1 MSHGRLL
8 LLAAWCI
15 SAAVTSAA
23 CNRDDSSASTA
34 TSVTSPSLNPA
45 DPTTTETF
53 TGTLRPNTSVF
64 YSFTV
69 ATYGTV
75 NITLDDVSGVQVGE
89 DVPFEFEIGPGVPR
103 GTGCSPNSVLVI
115 APGEGPHSSGTFDAG
130 IWCVRLREL
139 GNLPAPARFR
149 MTIAHP

>member
-1 MSHGRLL
+1 MSYGRLF
-8 LLAAWCI
+8 LLAAWCAVAVVTG
-15 SAAVTSAA
+15 SACTDNDA
-23 CNRDDSSASTA
+23 AST
-34 TSVTSPSLNPA
+34 TDTLTSPSLNPA

-53 TGTLRPNTSVF
+53 TGTLRPNASVF

-75 NITLDDVSGVQVGE
+75 NVTLDEVTGVRVSD
-89 DVPFEFEIGPGVPR
+89 DVPFEFEISTGVPR
-103 GTGCSPNSVLVI
+103 GTGCSAAAALIV
-115 APGEGPHSSGTFDAG
+115 APGDGPHTSQLFEAG

-149 MTIAHP
+149 ITIAHP

>member
-1 MSHGRLL
+1 MSLGRLL
-8 LLAAWCI
+8 LLAVWCI
-15 SAAVTSAA
+15 TVAVTSAA
-23 CNRDDSSASTA
+23 CNRDDASATTA
-34 TSVTSPSLNPA
+34 TSITSPSLNPA

-53 TGTLRPNTSVF
+53 TGSLAPNTSVF

-75 NITLDDVSGVQVGE
+75 NFTLDAVTGVQVAE
-89 DVPFEFEIGPGVPR
+89 DVPFEFEIGWGVPR
-103 GTGCSPNSVLVI
+103 GTGCSPNAVLVV
-115 APGEGPHSSGTFDAG
+115 APGEGPHSSTILDAG

>member
-1 MSHGRLL
+1 MSYGRLF
-8 LLAAWCI
+8 LLAAWCAM
-15 SAAVTSAA
+15 AAVTSTA
-23 CNRDDSSASTA
+23 CKRGDTASSGSTI
-34 TSVTSPSLNPA
+34 TSPTLNPA
-45 DPTTTETF
+45 DPSTAETF
-53 TGTLRPNTSVF
+53 TGTLRPGSAVF

-75 NITLDDVSGVQVGE
+75 NITLDEVTGVQVAE

-103 GTGCSPNSVLVI
+103 GTGCSPNSVLVV
-115 APGEGPHSSGTFDAG
+115 APGEGPHSSGVFEAG

-149 MTIAHP
+149 ITIAHP

>member
-1 MSHGRLL
+1 M
-8 LLAAWCI
+8 
-15 SAAVTSAA
+15 AV
-23 CNRDDSSASTA
+23 A
-34 TSVTSPSLNPA
+34 TSMACTRSDSGTSGATITSPSVNPA

-53 TGTLRPNTSVF
+53 TGVLRPNTSTF

-69 ATYGTV
+69 ASYGTV
-75 NITLDDVSGVQVGE
+75 NITLDEVFGIQVAD

-103 GTGCSPNSVLVI
+103 GTGCTPNSVLVV
-115 APGEGPHSSGTFDAG
+115 APGEGPHSSGVFEAG

-149 MTIAHP
+149 MSIAHP

>member
-8 LLAAWCI
+8 LLAVWCL
-15 SAAVTSAA
+15 STALSSAA
-23 CNRDDSSASTA
+23 CTRDESSASTA
-34 TSVTSPSLNPA
+34 SSITSPSLNPA
-45 DPTTTETF
+45 DPTTIETF
-53 TGTLRPNTSVF
+53 SGTLRPNASVF

-75 NITLDDVSGVQVGE
+75 NVTLEDVTGVQLSE
-89 DVPFEFEIGPGVPR
+89 DVPFEFEIGWGVPR
-103 GTGCSPNSVLVI
+103 GTGCSPNAVLVV
-115 APGEGPHSSGTFDAG
+115 APGDGPHSSTVLDAG

>member
-1 MSHGRLL
+1 
-8 LLAAWCI
+8 
-15 SAAVTSAA
+15 VTSAA
-23 CNRDDSSASTA
+23 CTRGDTGTSGA
-34 TSVTSPSLNPA
+34 TITSPSTNPA

-53 TGTLRPNTSVF
+53 TGTLRPNTTAF

-69 ATYGTV
+69 ASYGTV
-75 NITLDDVSGVQVGE
+75 NITLDEVTGVQVAE

-103 GTGCSPNSVLVI
+103 GTGCSPNSVLVV
-115 APGEGPHSSGTFDAG
+115 APGEGPHSSGLFEAG

-149 MTIAHP
+149 ITIAHP